1 MKAVLSQLVH
11 SKELLERV
19 FEIFALKAHHQR
31 LTLRFVLSETLP
43 SLIVDRILLARTLQL
58 LIDRALDVTPVGGV
72 VVRAKRTAGDVVIV
86 VDDGGPWVS
95 PRDVPRLF
103 LPGSADTDLVTAA
116 DLARQLGGMLS
127 ASGGREQLG
136 LRVKLLV
143 PILPTVARRQYESA

>member
-1 MKAVLSQLVH
+1 VFPQVVH
-11 SKELLERV
+11 SKEFLECA
-19 FEIFALKAHHQR
+19 FETFVLKAHHHR

-43 SLIVDRILLARTLQL
+43 SLIVDRALLARTLYL
-58 LIDRALDVTPVGGV
+58 LIDRAMDVTPVGGI
-72 VVRAKRTAGDVVIV
+72 VVRAKRTAGDMVIV

-103 LPGSADTDLVTAA
+103 LPGSAETDLLAAA

-127 ASGGREQLG
+127 ASGRREQLG

-143 PILPTVARRQYESA
+143 PLLPAPTQHQNERA